1 MLPNFWHPPCFI
13 DSRLAQIGPLW
24 MRFAMNISLFKFY
37 AVFMLVSLCL
47 FSFEDKSLNQRKP
60 ESQRVEESS
69 GIKEAKESKEEKSI
83 KKPFKHAFRSSN
95 LC

>member
-1 MLPNFWHPPCFI
+1 
-13 DSRLAQIGPLW
+13 
-24 MRFAMNISLFKFY
+24 MNMSLFKFY

-47 FSFEDKSLNQRKP
+47 FSFEDKSLEQRKP

-69 GIKEAKESKEEKSI
+69 SSKNFKDVKDAKEEKTI
-83 KKPFKHAFRSSN
+83 KKQFKHSFRSSN

>member
-1 MLPNFWHPPCFI
+1 
-13 DSRLAQIGPLW
+13 
-24 MRFAMNISLFKFY
+24 MNTSLFKFY

-69 GIKEAKESKEEKSI
+69 GMKESKEAKESKTI
-83 KKPFKHAFRSSN
+83 KKQFKHAFRSSN